1 MNPLGAKAAG
11 ASAEG
16 ARKRVYLSPMPEKVE
31 ADELRELI
39 DHALAE
45 LDSDESR
52 GALLRATGLR
62 VRLEVTDLDLVL
74 RVSASEGAHH
84 VSWAFADGEEDD
96 GAGLGLAMDSETA
109 NAYLQGRASLP
120 VAIARGQVR
129 CSGDLETALIYLPAL
144 RLLVDPYRS
153 WMSKLHPHLAVA

>member
-1 MNPLGAKAAG
+1 
-11 ASAEG
+11 
-16 ARKRVYLSPMPEKVE
+16 MPEKVE

-45 LDSDESR
+45 LDSDERR
-52 GALLRATGLR
+52 GALLRATGLQ

-74 RVSASEGAHH
+74 QVSASEEGAHH
-84 VSWAFADGEEDD
+84 VSWAFAKDSEDD

-129 CSGDLETALIYLPAL
+129 CSGDLKTALVCLPAL

-153 WMSKLHPHLAVA
+153 WMTRLHPHLAVA

>member
-1 MNPLGAKAAG
+1 
-11 ASAEG
+11 
-16 ARKRVYLSPMPEKVE
+16 MPEKVE
-31 ADELRELI
+31 ADEFRELI

-45 LDSDESR
+45 LDSDERR

-74 RVSASEGAHH
+74 RVSASEEGAHH
-84 VSWAFADGEEDD
+84 VSWAFAEDEDD
-96 GAGLGLAMDSETA
+96 VGAGLGLAMDSETA

-129 CSGDLETALIYLPAL
+129 CSGDLKTALIYLPAL

-153 WMSKLHPHLAVA
+153 WMTKLHPHLAVA

>member
-1 MNPLGAKAAG
+1 
-11 ASAEG
+11 
-16 ARKRVYLSPMPEKVE
+16 MPEKVE
-31 ADELRELI
+31 AEELRELI

-52 GALLRATGLR
+52 GALLRATGLQ

-74 RVSASEGAHH
+74 RVSASEEGAHH
-84 VSWAFADGEEDD
+84 VSWAFANVEEDD

-129 CSGDLETALIYLPAL
+129 CSGDLKTVLIYLPAL

-153 WMSKLHPHLAVA
+153 WMTRLHPHLAVA